1 MLQNVRVPY
10 YDKWRK
16 IKMLSVDEARQRMLN
31 TIPVLSTEKRGILN
45 CAGYVLAEAVSAPE
59 HIPPFDNSAMDGFAV
74 RAVDVKAATEENPT
88 VLSVV
93 ETIAAGHAPTK
104 QVLSGQAAR
113 IMTGAMMPEGAD
125 AVVMQEVTE
134 LFSRDSVKIFENVS
148 ENQNVR
154 FAGESVKAGEEVM
167 PPGKLLRAP
176 EISMLASLNCAEV
189 IVHRKPTVAIVS
201 TGDELTPLG
210 ERLEPGKIRDSN
222 RYGLYAQ
229 VEEAGGVPIDM
240 GIAPDDEAETER
252 IFRDAL
258 AKADALITS
267 GGVSVGEHDVVK
279 SVLAKLG
286 EINFWRVAMK
296 PGKPQ
301 AYGIAD
307 GKPIFG
313 LPGNPVSS
321 LVVFELFVRPALLK
335 MAGHTH
341 LLRPTFKA
349 VLAESVKNRD
359 GRVNYM
365 RAILTEQDGHYTAKT
380 TGPQGSGILH
390 SLVLA
395 NGLITIPA
403 GAKLAAGATVDAQ
416 FLD

>member
-1 MLQNVRVPY
+1 
-10 YDKWRK
+10 
-16 IKMLSVDEARQRMLN
+16 MLSVEEARQQMLA
-31 TIPVLSTEKRGILN
+31 TIPVLPSEKRAILS
-45 CAGYVLAEAVSAPE
+45 CVGYVLAEALHATE
-59 HIPPFDNSAMDGFAV
+59 NIPPFDNSAMDGYAV
-74 RAVDVKAATEENPT
+74 RAADVKGASEENPA

-93 ETIAAGHAPTK
+93 ETVAAGYAPTK
-104 QVLSGQAAR
+104 QVATGQAAR

-125 AVVMQEVTE
+125 AVVMQEVTQQAAGE
-134 LFSRDSVKIFENVS
+134 VMIFESVD
-148 ENQNVR
+148 ETDNVR
-154 FAGESVKAGEEVM
+154 FTGESVKQGEQVM
-167 PPGKLLRAP
+167 GKGKHLRPP
-176 EISMLASLNCAEV
+176 EISMLASLNRAEV
-189 IVHRKPTVAIVS
+189 AVHRKPTVAIVS

-210 ERLEPGKIRDSN
+210 EPLEPGKIRDSN

-229 VEEAGGVPIDM
+229 VQEAGGIPIDI

-252 IFRDAL
+252 IFRAAL
-258 AKADALITS
+258 AESDALITS

-279 SVLAKLG
+279 SVLNKLG
-286 EINFWRVAMK
+286 KINFWRVAMK

-335 MAGHTH
+335 MAGHTV

-349 VLAESVKNRD
+349 TLAESVTNRD

-365 RAILTEQDGHYTAKT
+365 RAILTEAHGQYTAET

-403 GAKLAAGATVDAQ
+403 GVTLAAGETVFAS
-416 FLD
+416 FLAE

>member
-1 MLQNVRVPY
+1 
-10 YDKWRK
+10 
-16 IKMLSVDEARQRMLN
+16 MLSVEEARQRMLD
-31 TIPVLSTEKRGILN
+31 TIPVLPSERREIFE
-45 CAGYVLAEAVSAPE
+45 CAGYVLAEELHATE
-59 HIPPFDNSAMDGFAV
+59 NIPPFDNSAMDGYAV
-74 RAVDVKAATEENPT
+74 RAADVKNVSEDNPA
-88 VLSVV
+88 VLSVT
-93 ETIAAGHAPTK
+93 ETIAAGYAPTQ
-104 QVLSGQAAR
+104 QVAAGQAAR
-113 IMTGAMMPEGAD
+113 IMTGAMMPDGAD
-125 AVVMQEVTE
+125 AVVMQEVTQQDE
-134 LFSRDSVKIFENVS
+134 NKVKIFESVDKTG
-148 ENQNVR
+148 NVR
-154 FAGESVKAGEEVM
+154 FTGESVAAGQRVM
-167 PPGKLLRAP
+167 GRGKHLRPP
-176 EISMLASLNCAEV
+176 EISMLASLNCAEAA
-189 IVHRKPTVAIVS
+189 VHRKPTVAIVS

-210 ERLEPGKIRDSN
+210 EPLEPGKIRDSN

-229 VEEAGGVPIDM
+229 VQEAGGTPIDM
-240 GIAPDDEAETER
+240 GIAPDDAAETER
-252 IFRDAL
+252 IFRAAL

-267 GGVSVGEHDVVK
+267 GGVSVGEHDIVK
-279 SVLAKLG
+279 RVLEKLG

-335 MAGHTH
+335 MAGHTE

-349 VLAESVKNRD
+349 TLTESVTNRD

-365 RAILTEQDGHYTAKT
+365 RAVLTESDGQYTAET

-395 NGLITIPA
+395 NGLITIPTGTTLNA
-403 GAKLAAGATVDAQ
+403 GETVDAQ
-416 FLD
+416 FLF

>member
-1 MLQNVRVPY
+1 
-10 YDKWRK
+10 
-16 IKMLSVDEARQRMLN
+16 MLSVDEARQRMLD
-31 TIPVLSTEKRGILN
+31 TIPVLPAETREILN
-45 CAGYVLAEAVSAPE
+45 CTGYVLAEALHAE
-59 HIPPFDNSAMDGFAV
+59 ENIPPFDNSAMDGYAV
-74 RAVDVKAATEENPT
+74 RAADVEGATEEDPV

-93 ETIAAGHAPTK
+93 ETVAAGYAPTQ
-104 QVLSGQAAR
+104 QVAAGQAAR

-125 AVVMQEVTE
+125 AVVMQEVTQQDE
-134 LFSRDSVKIFENVS
+134 NKVKIFESVDKTD
-148 ENQNVR
+148 NVR
-154 FAGESVKAGEEVM
+154 FTGESVAEGQQVM
-167 PPGKLLRAP
+167 GIGKHLRPP

-189 IVHRKPTVAIVS
+189 SVYRSPTVAIVS

-210 ERLEPGKIRDSN
+210 EPLEPGKIRDSN

-229 VEEAGGVPIDM
+229 VEEAGGIPIDM

-252 IFRDAL
+252 IFRTAL
-258 AKADALITS
+258 VKADALITS

-279 SVLAKLG
+279 TVLAKLG

-335 MAGHTH
+335 MAGHTE

-349 VLAESVKNRD
+349 TLTEAVTNRD

-365 RAILTEQDGHYTAKT
+365 RAILKESDGQYTAET

-395 NGLITIPA
+395 NGLITIPSGVTLRA
-403 GAKLAAGATVDAQ
+403 GEAVDAQ
-416 FLD
+416 FLF

>member
-1 MLQNVRVPY
+1 
-10 YDKWRK
+10 
-16 IKMLSVDEARQRMLN
+16 MLSVTEARQRMLD
-31 TIPVLSTEKRGILN
+31 TIPILPSEKREILA
-45 CAGYVLAEAVSAPE
+45 CTGYVLAEALHAE
-59 HIPPFDNSAMDGFAV
+59 ENIPPFDNSAMDGYAV
-74 RAVDVKAATEENPT
+74 RAADVEGATEETPA

-93 ETIAAGHAPTK
+93 ETIAAGYAPTK
-104 QVLSGQAAR
+104 QVAAGQAAR

-125 AVVMQEVTE
+125 AVVMQEVTQQDGNNV
-134 LFSRDSVKIFENVS
+134 RIFESVD
-148 ENQNVR
+148 ETDNVR
-154 FAGESVKAGEEVM
+154 FKGESVAEGQQVM
-167 PPGKLLRAP
+167 GIGKHLRPP
-176 EISMLASLNCAEV
+176 EISMLASLNCTEV
-189 IVHRKPTVAIVS
+189 SVYRKPTVAIVS
-201 TGDELTPLG
+201 TGDELTLLG

-229 VEEAGGVPIDM
+229 VEEAGGIPIDM

-252 IFRDAL
+252 IFRAAL

-279 SVLAKLG
+279 IVLANLG

-335 MAGHTH
+335 MAGHTD

-349 VLAESVKNRD
+349 TLTETVTNRD

-365 RAILTEQDGHYTAKT
+365 RAILKASDGEITAQT

-395 NGLITIPA
+395 NGLITIPTATTLQA
-403 GAKLAAGATVDAQ
+403 GEKVDAQ
-416 FLD
+416 FLL

>member
-1 MLQNVRVPY
+1 
-10 YDKWRK
+10 
-16 IKMLSVDEARQRMLN
+16 MLSVDEARQRMLD
-31 TIPVLSTEKRGILN
+31 TIPVLPSEKREILN
-45 CAGYVLAEAVSAPE
+45 CPDYVLAEELHATE
-59 HIPPFDNSAMDGFAV
+59 NIPPFDNSAMDGFAV
-74 RAVDVKAATEENPT
+74 RAADVKDATQENPA

-93 ETIAAGHAPTK
+93 ETIAAGYAPIK
-104 QVLSGQAAR
+104 QVAAGQAAR
-113 IMTGAMMPEGAD
+113 IMTGAVMPDGAD
-125 AVVMQEVTE
+125 AVVMQEVTQQDADE
-134 LFSRDSVKIFENVS
+134 VKIFEGVD
-148 ENQNVR
+148 EAGNVR
-154 FAGESVKAGEEVM
+154 FTGESVAEGQQVM
-167 PPGKLLRAP
+167 QDGKHLRPP

-189 IVHRKPTVAIVS
+189 MVYRKPTVAIVS

-210 ERLEPGKIRDSN
+210 EPLKPGKIRDSN

-252 IFRDAL
+252 IFRAAL

-335 MAGHTH
+335 MAGHKN

-349 VLAESVKNRD
+349 TLTETITNRD

-365 RAILTEQDGHYTAKT
+365 RAILRASDGQYIAET

-403 GAKLAAGATVDAQ
+403 GVTLGAGETVEAQ
-416 FLD
+416 FLF

>member
-1 MLQNVRVPY
+1 
-10 YDKWRK
+10 
-16 IKMLSVDEARQRMLN
+16 MLSVDEARQRMLD
-31 TIPVLSTEKRGILN
+31 TIPILSAEKRDILE
-45 CAGYVLAEAVSAPE
+45 CTGYVLAEVLPATE
-59 HIPPFDNSAMDGFAV
+59 NIPPFDNSAMDGYAV
-74 RAVDVKAATEENPT
+74 RAADVKNASEKNPA

-93 ETIAAGHAPTK
+93 ETIAAGYAPTK
-104 QVLSGQAAR
+104 QVAAGQAAR
-113 IMTGAMMPEGAD
+113 IMTGAMMPDGAD
-125 AVVMQEVTE
+125 AVVMQEVTQQ
-134 LFSRDSVKIFENVS
+134 DANKVKIFES
-148 ENQNVR
+148 IDTAGNVR
-154 FAGESVKAGEEVM
+154 FTGESVSEGQQVMEKGKHLRPPEV
-167 PPGKLLRAP
+167 
-176 EISMLASLNCAEV
+176 SMLASLNCAEAT
-189 IVHRKPTVAIVS
+189 VHRKPTVAIVS

-210 ERLEPGKIRDSN
+210 ESLAPGKIRDSN

-229 VEEAGGVPIDM
+229 VEEAGGIPIDM

-252 IFRDAL
+252 IFRAAL

-279 SVLAKLG
+279 TVLAKLG
-286 EINFWRVAMK
+286 KINFWRVAMK

-335 MAGHTH
+335 MAGHKD

-349 VLAESVKNRD
+349 TLAEAVTNRD

-365 RAILTEQDGHYTAKT
+365 RAILKVSDGEITAQT

-395 NGLITIPA
+395 NGLITIPTA
-403 GAKLAAGATVDAQ
+403 TTLAAGETVDAQ
-416 FLD
+416 FLF

>member
-1 MLQNVRVPY
+1 
-10 YDKWRK
+10 
-16 IKMLSVDEARQRMLN
+16 MLSVDEARQRMLD
-31 TIPVLSTEKRGILN
+31 TIPILPSEN
-45 CAGYVLAEAVSAPE
+45 REILECTGYVLAEALPATE
-59 HIPPFDNSAMDGFAV
+59 NIPPFDNSAMDGYAV
-74 RAVDVKAATEENPT
+74 RAADVKNASEKNPA

-93 ETIAAGHAPTK
+93 EMIAAGYAPTK
-104 QVLSGQAAR
+104 QVAAGQAAR
-113 IMTGAMMPEGAD
+113 IMTGAMMPDGAD
-125 AVVMQEVTE
+125 AVVMQEVTQQ
-134 LFSRDSVKIFENVS
+134 DADKVKIFES
-148 ENQNVR
+148 IDPAGNVR
-154 FAGESVKAGEEVM
+154 FTGESVAEGQQVMGKGKHLRPPEV
-167 PPGKLLRAP
+167 
-176 EISMLASLNCAEV
+176 SMLASLNCAEAT
-189 IVHRKPTVAIVS
+189 VHRKPTVAIVS

-210 ERLEPGKIRDSN
+210 EPLEPGKIRDSN

-229 VEEAGGVPIDM
+229 VEEAGGIPIDM
-240 GIAPDDEAETER
+240 GIAPDDETETER
-252 IFRDAL
+252 IFRAAL

-279 SVLAKLG
+279 TVLAKLG

-335 MAGHTH
+335 MAGHTN
-341 LLRPTFKA
+341 LFRPTFKA
-349 VLAESVKNRD
+349 VLAESVTNRD

-365 RAILTEQDGHYTAKT
+365 RAILKVSDGEITAQT

-395 NGLITIPA
+395 NGLITIPTATTLHA
-403 GAKLAAGATVDAQ
+403 GEKVDAQ
-416 FLD
+416 FLF

>member
-1 MLQNVRVPY
+1 
-10 YDKWRK
+10 
-16 IKMLSVDEARQRMLN
+16 MLSVEVARQQMLN
-31 TIPVLSTEKRGILN
+31 TIPVLPAERRGILN
-45 CAGYVLAEAVSAPE
+45 CAGYVLAEGLRATE
-59 HIPPFDNSAMDGFAV
+59 NIPPFDNSAMDGYAV
-74 RAVDVKAATEENPT
+74 RAADVQNASQENPV
-88 VLSVV
+88 VLSVT
-93 ETIAAGHAPTK
+93 ETIAAGYAPTK
-104 QVLSGQAAR
+104 QVSNGQAAR

-125 AVVMQEVTE
+125 AVVMQEVTQQE
-134 LFSRDSVKIFENVS
+134 DGKVKILEGVGES
-148 ENQNVR
+148 ENVR
-154 FAGESVKAGEEVM
+154 FTGESVKAEDLVMGKGKHLRPPEV
-167 PPGKLLRAP
+167 
-176 EISMLASLNCAEV
+176 SMLASLNCGEV
-189 IVHRKPTVAIVS
+189 SVHRKPTVAIVS

-210 ERLEPGKIRDSN
+210 ESLEPGKIRDSN

-229 VEEAGGVPIDM
+229 VEEAGGIPIDM
-240 GIAPDDEAETER
+240 GIARDDAAETER
-252 IFRDAL
+252 IFRAAL

-279 SVLAKLG
+279 NVLEKLG

-335 MAGHTH
+335 MAGHTD

-349 VLAESVKNRD
+349 VLSESITNRD

-365 RAILTEQDGHYTAKT
+365 RAILKESHGHYTAET

-403 GAKLAAGATVDAQ
+403 GVTLDAGETVDAQ
-416 FLD
+416 FLF

>member
-1 MLQNVRVPY
+1 
-10 YDKWRK
+10 
-16 IKMLSVDEARQRMLN
+16 MLSVDEARQRMLD
-31 TIPVLSTEKRGILN
+31 TIPVLPSEKRGILE
-45 CAGYVLAEAVSAPE
+45 CTGYVLAEALHAE
-59 HIPPFDNSAMDGFAV
+59 ENIPPFDNSAMDGYAV
-74 RAVDVKAATEENPT
+74 RAADVQNASEKNPA

-93 ETIAAGHAPTK
+93 ETIAAGYAPTK
-104 QVLSGQAAR
+104 QITAGQAAR
-113 IMTGAMMPEGAD
+113 IMTGAMMPHGAD
-125 AVVMQEVTE
+125 AVVMQEVTQQ
-134 LFSRDSVKIFENVS
+134 DADKVNIFESVD
-148 ENQNVR
+148 ETDNVR
-154 FAGESVKAGEEVM
+154 FTGESVAQGQQVM
-167 PPGKLLRAP
+167 RKGKHLRPP
-176 EISMLASLNCAEV
+176 EISMLASLNCPEV
-189 IVHRKPTVAIVS
+189 SVHRKPTVAIVS

-210 ERLEPGKIRDSN
+210 ERLTPGKIRDSN

-229 VEEAGGVPIDM
+229 VEEAGGIPIDM
-240 GIAPDDEAETER
+240 GIAPDEEAETER
-252 IFRDAL
+252 IFRAAL

-279 SVLAKLG
+279 TVLAKLG

-335 MAGHTH
+335 MAGHKA

-349 VLAESVKNRD
+349 TLAETVTNRD

-365 RAILTEQDGHYTAKT
+365 RAILKVSDREITAQT

-395 NGLITIPA
+395 NGLITIPSGVTLHA
-403 GAKLAAGATVDAQ
+403 GEAVDAQ
-416 FLD
+416 FLL

>member
-1 MLQNVRVPY
+1 
-10 YDKWRK
+10 
-16 IKMLSVDEARQRMLN
+16 MLSVEEARQQMLN
-31 TIPVLSTEKRGILN
+31 TIPVLPTEKREILN
-45 CAGYVLAEAVSAPE
+45 CAGYVLAEALHAE
-59 HIPPFDNSAMDGFAV
+59 ENIPPFDNSAMDGFAV
-74 RAVDVKAATEENPT
+74 RAADVQNASETKPA
-88 VLSVV
+88 VLTVV
-93 ETIAAGHAPTK
+93 ETIAAGYAPTK
-104 QVLSGQAAR
+104 QVAPGQTSR

-125 AVVMQEVTE
+125 AVVMQEVTQ
-134 LFSRDSVKIFENVS
+134 RDGDEVKIFEGVDKTG
-148 ENQNVR
+148 NVR
-154 FAGESVKAGEEVM
+154 FTGESVAEGQQVMGKGKYLRPPEV
-167 PPGKLLRAP
+167 
-176 EISMLASLNCAEV
+176 SMLASLNCPEV
-189 IVHRKPTVAIVS
+189 IVYRKPTVAIVS

-210 ERLEPGKIRDSN
+210 EPLEPGKIRDSN

-229 VEEAGGVPIDM
+229 VEEAGGIPIDM

-252 IFRDAL
+252 IFRAAL

-279 SVLAKLG
+279 SVLARLG
-286 EINFWRVAMK
+286 KINFWRVAMK

-335 MAGHTH
+335 MAGHTE

-349 VLAESVKNRD
+349 TLAEPVTNRD

-365 RAILTEQDGHYTAKT
+365 RAILKASNGHYTAET

-403 GAKLAAGATVDAQ
+403 GVTLGAGETVDAQ
-416 FLD
+416 FLF

>member
-1 MLQNVRVPY
+1 
-10 YDKWRK
+10 
-16 IKMLSVDEARQRMLN
+16 MLSVEEARQQMLN
-31 TIPVLSTEKRGILN
+31 TIPVLPTEKREILN
-45 CAGYVLAEAVSAPE
+45 CAGYVLAETLHAE
-59 HIPPFDNSAMDGFAV
+59 ENIPPFDNSAMDGFAV
-74 RAVDVKAATEENPT
+74 RAADVQNASETKPA
-88 VLSVV
+88 VLTVV
-93 ETIAAGHAPTK
+93 ETIAAGYAPTK
-104 QVLSGQAAR
+104 QVAPGQTSR

-125 AVVMQEVTE
+125 AVVMQEVTQ
-134 LFSRDSVKIFENVS
+134 RDGDEVKIFEGVDKTG
-148 ENQNVR
+148 NVR
-154 FAGESVKAGEEVM
+154 FTGESVAEGQQVMGKGKYLRPPEV
-167 PPGKLLRAP
+167 
-176 EISMLASLNCAEV
+176 SMLASLNCPEV
-189 IVHRKPTVAIVS
+189 TVYRKPTVAIVS

-210 ERLEPGKIRDSN
+210 EPLEPGKIRDSN

-229 VEEAGGVPIDM
+229 VEEAGGIPIDM

-252 IFRDAL
+252 IFRAAL
-258 AKADALITS
+258 AKTDALITS

-279 SVLAKLG
+279 SVLARLG
-286 EINFWRVAMK
+286 KINFWRVAMK

-335 MAGHTH
+335 MAGHTE
-341 LLRPTFKA
+341 LLRPIFKA
-349 VLAESVKNRD
+349 TLAEPVTNRD

-365 RAILTEQDGHYTAKT
+365 RAILKASNGHYTAET

-403 GAKLAAGATVDAQ
+403 GATLGAGETVDAQ
-416 FLD
+416 FLF

>member
-1 MLQNVRVPY
+1 MGSR
-10 YDKWRK
+10 
-16 IKMLSVDEARQRMLN
+16 IAS
-31 TIPVLSTEKRGILN
+31 RGEN
-45 CAGYVLAEAVSAPE
+45 
-59 HIPPFDNSAMDGFAV
+59 IPPFDNSAMDGYAV
-74 RAVDVKAATEENPT
+74 RAADVKNASEANPA

-93 ETIAAGHAPTK
+93 EMIAAGYAPTK
-104 QVLSGQAAR
+104 QVAAGQASR

-125 AVVMQEVTE
+125 AVVMQEVTQRAGDE
-134 LFSRDSVKIFENVS
+134 VKIFES
-148 ENQNVR
+148 IDETGNVR
-154 FAGESVKAGEEVM
+154 FTGESVARGQQVM
-167 PPGKLLRAP
+167 GKGKHLRPP
-176 EISMLASLNCAEV
+176 EISMLASLNCPEV
-189 IVHRKPTVAIVS
+189 TVYRKPTVAIVS
-201 TGDELTPLG
+201 TGDELLLLG
-210 ERLEPGKIRDSN
+210 EPLEPGKIRESN

-229 VEEAGGVPIDM
+229 VEEAGGIPIDM
-240 GIAPDDEAETER
+240 GISPDDEAETER
-252 IFRDAL
+252 IFRAAL
-258 AKADALITS
+258 SKADALITS

-301 AYGIAD
+301 AYGISD

-335 MAGHTH
+335 MAGHTE

-349 VLAESVKNRD
+349 TLAESITNKD

-365 RAILTEQDGHYTAKT
+365 RAILKESHGHYTAET

-395 NGLITIPA
+395 NGLITIPSGATLDA
-403 GAKLAAGATVDAQ
+403 GETVDAQ
-416 FLD
+416 FLF

>member
-1 MLQNVRVPY
+1 
-10 YDKWRK
+10 
-16 IKMLSVDEARQRMLN
+16 MLSVEAARQQMLN
-31 TIPVLSTEKRGILN
+31 TIPVLPSERRGILE
-45 CAGYVLAEAVSAPE
+45 CAGYVLAEELSAAE
-59 HIPPFDNSAMDGFAV
+59 NIPPFDNSAMDGYAV
-74 RAVDVKAATEENPT
+74 CAADVQNASQENPT

-93 ETIAAGHAPTK
+93 ETIAAGYAPTN
-104 QVLSGQAAR
+104 QVREGEAAR
-113 IMTGAMMPEGAD
+113 IMTGAMMPPGAD
-125 AVVMQEVTE
+125 AVVMQEVTREENSE
-134 LFSRDSVKIFENVS
+134 LKIFEGV
-148 ENQNVR
+148 EKYENVR
-154 FAGESVKAGEEVM
+154 FTGESVKIGKVVMRKGKHLRPPEV
-167 PPGKLLRAP
+167 
-176 EISMLASLNCAEV
+176 SMLASLNCAEV
-189 IVHRKPTVAIVS
+189 LVHRKPTVAIVS

-210 ERLEPGKIRDSN
+210 ASLEPGKIRDSN

-229 VEEAGGVPIDM
+229 VEEAGGIPIDM
-240 GIAPDDEAETER
+240 GIARDDAAETER
-252 IFRDAL
+252 IFRAAL
-258 AKADALITS
+258 SEADALITS
-267 GGVSVGEHDVVK
+267 GGVSVGEHDIVK
-279 SVLAKLG
+279 NVLEKLG
-286 EINFWRVAMK
+286 KINFWRVAMK

-335 MAGHTH
+335 MAGHRA

-349 VLAESVKNRD
+349 VLSESITNRD

-365 RAILTEQDGHYTAKT
+365 RAILKASDGQYTAET

-403 GAKLAAGATVDAQ
+403 GVTLDAGETVDAQ
-416 FLD
+416 FLF

>member
-1 MLQNVRVPY
+1 
-10 YDKWRK
+10 
-16 IKMLSVDEARQRMLN
+16 MLSVEEARQQMLES
-31 TIPVLSTEKRGILN
+31 IPVLPTEKREILD
-45 CAGYVLAEAVSAPE
+45 CAGYVLAETLHATE
-59 HIPPFDNSAMDGFAV
+59 NIPPFDNSAMDGFAV
-74 RAVDVKAATEENPT
+74 RSADVKDASKENPT
-88 VLSVV
+88 VITVV
-93 ETIAAGHAPTK
+93 ETIAAGYAPK
-104 QVLSGQAAR
+104 KHISGGQAAR
-113 IMTGAMMPEGAD
+113 IMTGAVMPDGAD

-134 LFSRDSVKIFENVS
+134 LVEDKVKIFESVKAA
-148 ENQNVR
+148 ENVR
-154 FAGESVKAGEEVM
+154 FTGESVKQGDCVM
-167 PPGKLLRAP
+167 SPGKVLRPP
-176 EISMLASLNCAEV
+176 EISMLASLNCGEV
-189 IVHRKPTVAIVS
+189 KVYRKPTVAVVS

-210 ERLEPGKIRDSN
+210 EPLMPGMIRDSN
-222 RYGLYAQ
+222 RYGMYAQ
-229 VEEAGGVPIDM
+229 VQSAGGIPIDM

-252 IFRDAL
+252 IFRESL
-258 AKADALITS
+258 AKADGLITS

-279 SVLAKLG
+279 NVLTKLG
-286 EINFWRVAMK
+286 KMNFWRVAMK

-301 AYGIAD
+301 VYGIID

-335 MAGHTH
+335 MAGHTD

-349 VLAESVKNRD
+349 VLASDVTNKD

-365 RAILTEQDGHYTAKT
+365 RAILSEQDGEYTAKT

-403 GAKLAAGATVDAQ
+403 GVTLHAGETVDAQ
-416 FLD
+416 FLH

>member
-1 MLQNVRVPY
+1 
-10 YDKWRK
+10 
-16 IKMLSVDEARQRMLN
+16 MLSVEAARQQMLN
-31 TIPVLSTEKRGILN
+31 TIPVLPSERRGILE
-45 CAGYVLAEAVSAPE
+45 CADYVLAEELSAAE
-59 HIPPFDNSAMDGFAV
+59 NIPPFDNSAMDGYAV
-74 RAVDVKAATEENPT
+74 RAADVQNASQENPAA
-88 VLSVV
+88 LSVV
-93 ETIAAGHAPTK
+93 ETIAAGYAPTK
-104 QVLSGQAAR
+104 QVREGEAAR
-113 IMTGAMMPEGAD
+113 IMTGAMMPAGAD
-125 AVVMQEVTE
+125 AVVMQEVTRQE
-134 LFSRDSVKIFENVS
+134 NSEVKIFEGVKKY
-148 ENQNVR
+148 ENVR
-154 FAGESVKAGEEVM
+154 FTGESVKVGAVVMGKGKHLRPPEV
-167 PPGKLLRAP
+167 
-176 EISMLASLNCAEV
+176 SMLASLNCAEV
-189 IVHRKPTVAIVS
+189 LVHRKPTVAIVS

-210 ERLEPGKIRDSN
+210 ASLEPGKIRDSN

-229 VEEAGGVPIDM
+229 VEEAGGIPIDM
-240 GIAPDDEAETER
+240 GIARDDAAETER

-258 AKADALITS
+258 SEADALITS
-267 GGVSVGEHDVVK
+267 GGVSVGEHDIVK
-279 SVLAKLG
+279 NVLEKLG
-286 EINFWRVAMK
+286 KINFWRVAMK

-335 MAGHTH
+335 MAGHRA

-349 VLAESVKNRD
+349 VLSESITNRD

-365 RAILTEQDGHYTAKT
+365 RAILKASDGQYTAET

-403 GAKLAAGATVDAQ
+403 GVTLDAGETVDAQ
-416 FLD
+416 FLF

>member
-1 MLQNVRVPY
+1 
-10 YDKWRK
+10 
-16 IKMLSVDEARQRMLN
+16 MLSVEEARQQMLN
-31 TIPVLSTEKRGILN
+31 TIPVLPSERRGILD
-45 CAGYVLAEAVSAPE
+45 CAGYVLAEGLSAAE
-59 HIPPFDNSAMDGFAV
+59 NIPPFDNSAMDGYAV
-74 RAVDVKAATEENPT
+74 RTVDVKGASQESPA

-93 ETIAAGHAPTK
+93 ETIAAGYAPTK
-104 QVLSGQAAR
+104 QVPTGQAAR

-125 AVVMQEVTE
+125 AVVMQEVTQQKGNE
-134 LFSRDSVKIFENVS
+134 VKIFESVDAF
-148 ENQNVR
+148 ENVR
-154 FAGESVKAGEEVM
+154 FTGESVKEGALVM
-167 PPGKLLRAP
+167 GKGKHLRPP

-189 IVHRKPTVAIVS
+189 SVHRKPIVAIVS

-210 ERLEPGKIRDSN
+210 EPLEPGKIRDSN

-229 VEEAGGVPIDM
+229 VEEAGGIPIDM
-240 GIAPDDEAETER
+240 GIARDDAVETER
-252 IFRDAL
+252 IFRAAL
-258 AKADALITS
+258 AEADGLITS

-335 MAGHTH
+335 MAGHID

-349 VLAESVKNRD
+349 TLAETVTNRD

-365 RAILTEQDGHYTAKT
+365 RVILTGSNGQYTAET

-395 NGLITIPA
+395 NGLITVPA
-403 GAKLAAGATVDAQ
+403 GVTVHAGEVVDAQ
-416 FLD
+416 FLF

>member
-1 MLQNVRVPY
+1 
-10 YDKWRK
+10 
-16 IKMLSVDEARQRMLN
+16 MLSVEEARHQMLN
-31 TIPVLSTEKRGILN
+31 TIPVLPTEKREILN
-45 CAGYVLAEAVSAPE
+45 CAGYVLAEALHAE
-59 HIPPFDNSAMDGFAV
+59 ENIPPFDNSAMDGFAV
-74 RAVDVKAATEENPT
+74 RAADVQNASEAKPA
-88 VLSVV
+88 VLTVV
-93 ETIAAGHAPTK
+93 ETIAAGYAPTK
-104 QVLSGQAAR
+104 QVAPGQTAR

-125 AVVMQEVTE
+125 AVVMQEVTQQDGDE
-134 LFSRDSVKIFENVS
+134 VKIFEGVDKAG
-148 ENQNVR
+148 NVR
-154 FAGESVKAGEEVM
+154 FTGESVAEGQQVMGKGKYLRPPEV
-167 PPGKLLRAP
+167 
-176 EISMLASLNCAEV
+176 SMLASLNCPEV
-189 IVHRKPTVAIVS
+189 TVYRKPTVAIVS

-210 ERLEPGKIRDSN
+210 EPLEPGKIRDSN

-229 VEEAGGVPIDM
+229 VEEAGGIPIDM

-252 IFRDAL
+252 IFRAAL

-279 SVLAKLG
+279 SVLARLG
-286 EINFWRVAMK
+286 KINFWRVAMK

-301 AYGIAD
+301 AYGISD

-335 MAGHTH
+335 MAGHTE

-349 VLAESVKNRD
+349 TLAEPVTNRD

-365 RAILTEQDGHYTAKT
+365 RAILKASNGQYTAEM

-403 GAKLAAGATVDAQ
+403 GVTLGAGETVDAQ
-416 FLD
+416 FLF